1 MSLKFDL
8 LQRNDQSMFEN
19 SYADLY
25 RYDFFES
32 INNKYLLLSLY
43 LILILFLHLQMK
55 EVKIDKLPY

>member
-1 MSLKFDL
+1 MIKVCL
-8 LQRNDQSMFEN
+8 RIHI
-19 SYADLY
+19 YADLY
-25 RYDFFES
+25 RYDSFES

>member
-1 MSLKFDL
+1 MFDL
-8 LQRNDQSMFEN
+8 LQRNDQIIFEN
-19 SYADLY
+19 PYADLY
-25 RYDFFES
+25 RCDSFES